1 MKKNQSIVIGNWKMN
16 PQTLVE
22 AKRIVTKTK
31 AVARTLEHT
40 LVVAC
45 PPFPF
50 VSLVASKRNSGA
62 SGNRV
67 HAGVQNAFFE
77 EQGAYTG
84 EVSTHMLADIGVE
97 YVIVGHSE
105 RRARGET
112 DVDVSKKVVAVTQ
125 SGMTAVLCVGETV
138 RDAQGAYLNT
148 LREQIKAS
156 LQAFPK
162 RQLSQLII
170 AYEPVWAIGAKEAMT
185 PVLVREMVIFVK
197 KVISDTYGQEE
208 ALAVPVLYGGSVN
221 FRNAADIMIEGH
233 VDGFLVGRES
243 VNVPGFIE
251 LIKVVDGVSAKK

>member
-170 AYEPVWAIGAKEAMT
+170 AYEPVWAIGTGKTAT
-185 PVLVREMVIFVK
+185 PVEVQEVHLFIREQIRANSPEDAGRV
-197 KVISDTYGQEE
+197 T
-208 ALAVPVLYGGSVN
+208 VLYGGSVN
-221 FRNAADIMIEGH
+221 EKNAQALFAMPD
-233 VDGFLVGRES
+233 VDGGLVGGAS
-243 VNVPGFIE
+243 LN
-251 LIKVVDGVSAKK
+251 AKQFVEIVKCIN